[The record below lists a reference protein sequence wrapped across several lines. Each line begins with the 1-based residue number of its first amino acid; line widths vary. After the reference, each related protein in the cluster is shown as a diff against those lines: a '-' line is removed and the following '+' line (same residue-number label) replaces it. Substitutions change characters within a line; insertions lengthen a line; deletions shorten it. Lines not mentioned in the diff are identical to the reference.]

1 MLQNKILKT
10 LFIISIILLIIT
22 LNFKLLA
29 LNFNFYQ
36 KEFFKLNVYEK
47 IPDADKNAL
56 NLINYLNGKEQLNNF
71 YNEKEKMHLQDVKDL
86 LNKLSLLFYISLI
99 FSLSFLIYFI
109 YKREYKLIFNSFFIA
124 SLSVIIIIFISL
136 LIFVNF
142 DKFFI
147 KFHEIFF
154 SNDLWLLNPEKDNL
168 INMFPLQFFYDITRK
183 IFVNIFIVSSILI
196 IFAKLKIS
204 KKLLNKYN
212 NAR

>member
-71 YNEKEKMHLQDVKDL
+71 YNEKEKMHLKEVKTL
-86 LNKLSLLFYISLI
+86 LGKLSLIFYISFI
-99 FSLSFLIYFI
+99 SFLLILVYFI
-109 YKREYKLIFNSFFIA
+109 YKKKYNLIFNSFFIA
-124 SLSVIIIIFISL
+124 SLSAIIIILISL